1 MLFVGGDD
9 LVCLSKS
16 NRKELYRYKVPNES
30 FLRCMCFVDDC
41 IITGDE
47 NGNIRSIKD
56 YKGKKLVLY
65 FYPKDSTP
73 GCTAEACDLRDNY
86 KTFQK
91 KGYEILGVSPD
102 TASKHLKFIAKYEL
116 PFSLLADEDHA
127 VAEAYGAWGEKS
139 LYGRKYMG
147 ILRSTFVIDEKGK
160 IENIIEK
167 VDTKNHSAQLL

>member
-1 MLFVGGDD
+1 MTQLKIGDKAPAFS
-9 LVCLSKS
+9 C
-16 NRKELYRYKVPNES
+16 
-30 FLRCMCFVDDC
+30 
-41 IITGDE
+41 GDE

-102 TASKHLKFIAKYEL
+102 TASKHQKFIAKYEL

>member
-1 MLFVGGDD
+1 MTQLKIGDKAPAFS
-9 LVCLSKS
+9 CA
-16 NRKELYRYKVPNES
+16 
-30 FLRCMCFVDDC
+30 
-41 IITGDE
+41 DE

-102 TASKHLKFIAKYEL
+102 SASKHLKFIAKYEL

-139 LYGRKYMG
+139 LYGKKYMG